1 MLPVAHGSPLSI
13 GKRYYGELNSPRS
26 WYHSFLSPGLAAA
39 SEMISSLPDAPL
51 LYFPAPSRLDFPLE
65 RFYKKLQSD
74 GWIYFDHGADE
85 GLHIHRNPLPQKTT
99 VFYASTV
106 KINITKAHYGSDL
119 IMPQCQKIL
128 MAPEWPE
135 LYLKICLLSFTHHCS
150 KICEAVSHCSDQ
162 TGKWSRPGEVM
173 CPKSHSKVDEDSIF
187 NFTWI

>member
-65 RFYKKLQSD
+65 RFYKKFQSD

-119 IMPQCQKIL
+119 IMPQCQKNL
-128 MAPEWPE
+128 NGSWVART
-135 LYLKICLLSFTHHCS
+135 LLENLSPFFHTPLQQDLWGCFPLLRPDRKMIPAWWSH
-150 KICEAVSHCSDQ
+150 VS
-162 TGKWSRPGEVM
+162 
-173 CPKSHSKVDEDSIF
+173 
-187 NFTWI
+187 